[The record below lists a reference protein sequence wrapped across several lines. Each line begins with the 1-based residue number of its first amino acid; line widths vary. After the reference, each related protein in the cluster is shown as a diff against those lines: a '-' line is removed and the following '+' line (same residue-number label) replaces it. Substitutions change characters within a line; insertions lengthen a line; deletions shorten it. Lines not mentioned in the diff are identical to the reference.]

1 MTPNMLGPNGE
12 LLLPYHGNHNGQ
24 NLPVPGSEYQH
35 QLVQNGIVPYG
46 NPSL

>member
-12 LLLPYHGNHNGQ
+12 ILLPYHSGNQ
-24 NLPVPGSEYQH
+24 QLPLSGSDYQH